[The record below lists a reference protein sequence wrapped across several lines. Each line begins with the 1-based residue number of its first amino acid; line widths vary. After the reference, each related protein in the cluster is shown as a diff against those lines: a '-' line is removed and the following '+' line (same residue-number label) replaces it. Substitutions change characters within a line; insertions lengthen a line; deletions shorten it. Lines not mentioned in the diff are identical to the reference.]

1 MHFDGI
7 AASLKHC
14 KILMYADDTVIYY
27 PDKNISDI
35 EQKLKADFSKLI
47 SWFRDNQLI
56 INMKKGK
63 TECMLFGTEQRL
75 NKLSDNQLDIEQH
88 VILYKYLGLHLYPS
102 LNMNVHIDKT
112 YKIAVG
118 RLKLLAKTRLFLT
131 VKAALTIYESMIL
144 PLFTYCSLLKINATN
159 TQKKRMEAFERR
171 ASVVITGKVNK
182 SNALSKIPS
191 LETIQKKKCWL
202 LTFRF

>member
-1 MHFDGI
+1 
-7 AASLKHC
+7 
-14 KILMYADDTVIYY
+14 MYADDTVIYY

-118 RLKLLAKTRLFLT
+118 RLKLLAKTCLFLT
-131 VKAALTIYESMIL
+131 AKAARTIYESMIL

-191 LETIQKKKCWL
+191 LETIQKKRCWL
-202 LTFRF
+202 HTFRF